1 MKLVDLLGIDRIL
14 LDVPGETV
22 RDIAR
27 PLVDAAIA
35 SGRVRDP
42 EKLDALLAE
51 SLPRE
56 AVTVGQRA
64 FLLHFRSDVV
74 QAMTAALG
82 VAAQPVHRQHDPAKE
97 ARVVLLLLAPSHDAS
112 AFLRGLAAFGRA
124 LARDDIIDA
133 LLAATRPADVLA
145 IPALGAIDMPADLLV
160 RDVLGPAVV
169 SARPE
174 TTLAEAAAM
183 MTVYDVPALPV
194 VSDEKEV
201 LGIISYGDLLRYFL
215 PAHTKRLSGESPGVG
230 RGTKAATAGDAREM
244 TLRETMDRSVL
255 CVSEDQA
262 LSEVAAL
269 MVNKNIDRVPVVR
282 EGALVGLLTREDIVR
297 RLL

>member
-1 MKLVDLLGIDRIL
+1 VKLIELLATDRIL
-14 LDVPGETV
+14 LGVPGETV
-22 RDIAR
+22 RDVAR

-74 QAMTAALG
+74 QVMTAALG
-82 VAAQPVHRQHDPAKE
+82 VAAAPVHREHDPAKE

-124 LARDDIIDA
+124 LARDDIVDA
-133 LLAATRPADVLA
+133 LLAAERPEAVLE
-145 IPALGAIDMPADLLV
+145 IPALAAVDVPADLLV
-160 RDVLGPAVV
+160 RDVLGPPVV
-169 SARPE
+169 SASPDM
-174 TTLAEAAAM
+174 TLAEAAAM
-183 MTVYDVPALPV
+183 MTLNGVPALPV
-194 VSDEKEV
+194 VSEEREV
-201 LGIISYGDLLRYFL
+201 LGIISYGDLLRHLL
-215 PAHTKRLSGESPGVG
+215 PAHTKRLSGEVPAVG
-230 RGTKAATAGDAREM
+230 HGPRPAAPSDP
-244 TLRETMDRSVL
+244 RETPVREAMDRSVL
-255 CVSEDQA
+255 CVSEDQT
-262 LSEVAAL
+262 LSDVAAL
-269 MVNKNIDRVPVVR
+269 MVNKHVERVPVVR
-282 EGALVGLLTREDIVR
+282 EGALAGLLTREDIVR

>member
-1 MKLVDLLGIDRIL
+1 MKLVDLLGVDRVL
-14 LDVPGETV
+14 LGVPGTTV

-82 VAAQPVHRQHDPAKE
+82 VAAEPVHREHDPAKE

-124 LARDDIIDA
+124 LAHDDLIDA
-133 LLAATRPADVLA
+133 LLAAEHPADVLA
-145 IPALGAIDMPADLLV
+145 IPALAGIDMPADLLV
-160 RDVLGPAVV
+160 RDVLAPGVI

-183 MTVYDVPALPV
+183 MTLYDVPALPV

-215 PAHTKRLSGESPGVG
+215 PAHTKRLSGETPGVG
-230 RGTKAATAGDAREM
+230 RGSNAAMAGDPREM
-244 TLRETMDRSVL
+244 TLREAMDRSVL

>member
-1 MKLVDLLGIDRIL
+1 MKLVDLLGVDRIL
-14 LDVPGETV
+14 LGVPGTTV

-82 VAAQPVHRQHDPAKE
+82 VAAEPVHREHDPAKE

-124 LARDDIIDA
+124 LARDE
-133 LLAATRPADVLA
+133 LLAAEHPADVLA
-145 IPALGAIDMPADLLV
+145 IPALAGIDMPADLLV
-160 RDVLGPAVV
+160 RDVLGAGVI

-183 MTVYDVPALPV
+183 MTLYDIPALPV

-215 PAHTKRLSGESPGVG
+215 PAHTKRLSGETPGVG
-230 RGTKAATAGDAREM
+230 RGSKATMAGDPREM
-244 TLRETMDRSVL
+244 TLREAMDRSVL

>member
-1 MKLVDLLGIDRIL
+1 MKLVDLLGVDRIL
-14 LDVPGETV
+14 LGVPGTTV

-82 VAAQPVHRQHDPAKE
+82 VAAEPVHREHDPAKE

-124 LARDDIIDA
+124 LAHDDLIDA
-133 LLAATRPADVLA
+133 LLAAEHPADVLA
-145 IPALGAIDMPADLLV
+145 IPALAGIDMPADLLV
-160 RDVLGPAVV
+160 RDVLGAGVI

-183 MTVYDVPALPV
+183 MTLYDVPALPV

-215 PAHTKRLSGESPGVG
+215 PAHTKRLSGETPGVG
-230 RGTKAATAGDAREM
+230 RGSKAAMAGDPREM
-244 TLRETMDRSVL
+244 TLREAMDRSVL